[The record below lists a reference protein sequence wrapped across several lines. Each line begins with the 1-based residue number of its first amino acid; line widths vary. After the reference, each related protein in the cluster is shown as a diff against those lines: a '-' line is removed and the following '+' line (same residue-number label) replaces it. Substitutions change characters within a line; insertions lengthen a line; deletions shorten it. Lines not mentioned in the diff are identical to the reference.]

1 MHRSFLEENY
11 LEVIYILQQR
21 NESVRSI
28 DVAEYLSVA
37 KSSVN
42 SAVNKLL
49 TQQYITFE
57 DDKIIRMTAEG
68 EKIAEFVYEKHLYL
82 KKLLCKMGIDET
94 EADEIACL
102 LEHILK
108 EDSFKKIKKFVQDK
122 KII

>member
-11 LEVIYILQQR
+11 LEAIYILQQR

-49 TQQYITFE
+49 TQQYIT
-57 DDKIIRMTAEG
+57 
-68 EKIAEFVYEKHLYL
+68 
-82 KKLLCKMGIDET
+82 
-94 EADEIACL
+94 
-102 LEHILK
+102 
-108 EDSFKKIKKFVQDK
+108 
-122 KII
+122 

>member
-11 LEVIYILQQR
+11 LEAIYILQQR

-57 DDKIIRMTAEG
+57 D
-68 EKIAEFVYEKHLYL
+68 
-82 KKLLCKMGIDET
+82 
-94 EADEIACL
+94 
-102 LEHILK
+102 
-108 EDSFKKIKKFVQDK
+108 
-122 KII
+122 

>member
-11 LEVIYILQQR
+11 LEAIYILQQR

-57 DDKIIRMTAEG
+57 DDKII
-68 EKIAEFVYEKHLYL
+68 
-82 KKLLCKMGIDET
+82 KKL
-94 EADEIACL
+94 
-102 LEHILK
+102 
-108 EDSFKKIKKFVQDK
+108 FKKSKVEISG
-122 KII
+122 